1 LNIIDI
7 SQGTEGIIYAKKQVY
22 YLQSFKISKEGTV
35 MMKKI
40 DLDPA
45 RNFHPEHMKKFL
57 VHDSAY
63 FRIINFNLGAGVV
76 FPVHSHDLDGQ
87 LSILVI
93 EGEGEFLGKDDA
105 AIPAKTGDILISDI
119 QEPHGVRAVTNMR
132 IIVTIAPPI

>member
-1 LNIIDI
+1 MLKERQNFSKLLQTSIEEII
-7 SQGTEGIIYAKKQVY
+7 
-22 YLQSFKISKEGTV
+22 

-76 FPVHSHDLDGQ
+76 FPVHSHDLEGQ

-119 QEPHGVRAVTNMR
+119 REPHGVRATTNMR

>member
-1 LNIIDI
+1 MKSIVLHD
-7 SQGTEGIIYAKKQVY
+7 SEY
-22 YLQSFKISKEGTV
+22 FKI
-35 MMKKI
+35 
-40 DLDPA
+40 L
-45 RNFHPEHMKKFL
+45 
-57 VHDSAY
+57 
-63 FRIINFNLGAGVV
+63 NFNLVAGAL